1 MKISTFQAVLLG
13 VFVVLGLV
21 GLFVFATFTSS
32 TGKSTIGAVTVW
44 GTFPQGAMDQA
55 LAGLANGNKDLKSV
69 TYVEKRP
76 ETFDDD
82 YVNAVAAG
90 QGPDLV
96 IISQEDLARLKATLY
111 PIPYTSIT
119 QRQFTDSFADGASIY
134 AAAEGIYGIPLAI
147 DPLVLYYNKTMLS
160 TAGVAAPPSTWE
172 AVAGLV
178 PQVAKVSGQSVS
190 NPLVA
195 LGTYANVHNARGIM
209 SALFLQSGVPIAQA
223 SGSSVAVSLA
233 GNGAN
238 GQTPGE
244 AALRFYTSFA
254 NPAQPNYDWNA
265 SLTDSQQLFLSGQLA
280 LYLGYASEFS
290 YLKQANPNLNFD
302 MAKFPQPATATSRAD
317 YGRIY
322 AFAIPR
328 TAHNQSGAFAAA
340 IALSADDAETALT
353 NAAGTLAPAKRSL
366 LGAATQDPYAAIY
379 DDQALIARGWLS
391 PAAAQTDAIF
401 GAMITSVITGA
412 ARADEAIATAERSLS
427 AALK

>member
-1 MKISTFQAVLLG
+1 MKRNITAACALLSVTALLATGCASTSAAG
-13 VFVVLGLV
+13 
-21 GLFVFATFTSS
+21 S
-32 TGKSTIGAVTVW
+32 GAGGNTVTVW
-44 GTFPQGAMDQA
+44 ARDSEKGFIN
-55 LAGLANGNKDLKSV
+55 LLANAYNASHTTKVKV
-69 TYVEKRP
+69 TIVPAANFVQKFG
-76 ETFDDD
+76 T
-82 YVNAVAAG
+82 AVASG
-90 QGPDLV
+90 SGPDV
-96 IISQEDLARLKATLY
+96 
-111 PIPYTSIT
+111 
-119 QRQFTDSFADGASIY
+119 ASIDLVYLPYFASVGALQDITDTADKLPYHKSLSAAHQKLATYNGRTY
-134 AAAEGIYGIPLAI
+134 ALPFTAEAS
-147 DPLVLYYNKTMLS
+147 VLYYNKTMLS